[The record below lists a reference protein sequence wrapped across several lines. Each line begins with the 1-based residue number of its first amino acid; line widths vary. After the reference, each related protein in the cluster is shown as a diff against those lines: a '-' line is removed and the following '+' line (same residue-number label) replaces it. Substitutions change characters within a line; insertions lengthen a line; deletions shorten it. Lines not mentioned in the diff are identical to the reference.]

1 MRRLLFF
8 MMVSANGYYERGR
21 WEIDWHQT
29 DEEFNDFAIKQLD
42 EVGMLVFGRVTY
54 EGMAAFWP
62 TPEAIAA
69 EPGTARR
76 MNALPKVV
84 VSRTLDRADW
94 DNTRVVRSVDDVA
107 ALKREDGKD
116 AIVFASSDL
125 TVGLAE
131 RGLIDE
137 YRLMVNPI
145 AIPEGKPLFKG
156 LARDL
161 SLTLVGSRTFR
172 NGNVLLRYAPRRV
185 TLA

>member
-8 MMVSANGYYERGR
+8 MLVSANGYYERGR
-21 WEIDWHQT
+21 WEIDWHRT
-29 DEEFNDFAIKQLD
+29 DEEFNAFAVEQLD
-42 EVGMLVFGRVTY
+42 EVGTLVFGRVTY

-69 EPGTARR
+69 EPGTAKR

-84 VSRTLDRADW
+84 VSRTLERADW
-94 DNTRVVRSVDDVA
+94 DNTRILRSIEDVA

-125 TVGLAE
+125 TTALAE

-137 YRLMVNPI
+137 YRLLVNPV
-145 AIPEGKPLFKG
+145 ALSEGKPLLKG
-156 LARDL
+156 LGRDL
-161 SLTLVGSRTFR
+161 PLTLLGSRVFG
-172 NGNVLLRYAPRRV
+172 NGNVLLRYEPRRS
-185 TLA
+185 